1 MELSTVVRVRF
12 APSPTGSFHIGNAR
26 TALFNWL
33 YARHTKGVFILR
45 IEDTDKERNTPEALQ
60 VLIGEMRWLG
70 LDWDEG
76 PDVGGEF
83 GPYFQSERNQIY
95 AEYLEKLRRSGRAY
109 ERDGAVYFRVSGRP
123 RTIRDSVRGDVVRKE
138 EKDFVIYRSD
148 GTPIFHF
155 AVVVDDIAMKV
166 THVIRGEDHLSNTS
180 KHLELF
186 SAFGA
191 TPPAFAHIPLILKE
205 RGKGKMSKRD
215 EGFLL
220 EDYRRRNFLVEAVR
234 NYLCLLGWSPKDD
247 REFIPIDE
255 LISLFDFSGVNRDGA
270 RFDERKLTHMNMV
283 YLRRLS
289 VDTFVEMARPT
300 LESTGV
306 LKSEVDEVYLRRV
319 LELCQEKI
327 RTLDELPA
335 YVEYFFREDFPIDE
349 KARRKLL
356 ARGEP
361 LARLRELL
369 SELEGMSELDETE
382 VEAAVKSL
390 SEENGV
396 YTGEYIHGVRLAV
409 TGTRAGPGIYQLLRV
424 LGKARTLGRI
434 RKFLRNCGEIP

>member
-1 MELSTVVRVRF
+1 MVRVRF

-33 YARHTKGVFILR
+33 YARHTNGVFILR

-60 VLIGEMRWLG
+60 VLIGGMRWLG

-76 PDVGGEF
+76 PGVGGGF
-83 GPYFQSERNQIY
+83 GPYFQSERSRIY
-95 AEYLEKLRRSGRAY
+95 REYLEKLRHGGRAY

-123 RTIRDSVRGDVVRKE
+123 RTIVDAVRGDVVRKE

-148 GTPIFHF
+148 GTPVFHF

-215 EGFLL
+215 EGFLV
-220 EDYRRRNFLVEAVR
+220 EDYRRRNFLAEAMR

-247 REFIPIDE
+247 REFILIDE
-255 LISLFDFSGVNRDGA
+255 LVTLFDFSGINRDGA

-283 YLRRLS
+283 YLRRLPI
-289 VDTFVEMARPT
+289 DDFLEMARPT
-300 LESTGV
+300 LESAGLWGDKVDESYLRGV
-306 LKSEVDEVYLRRV
+306 LA
-319 LELCQEKI
+319 LCQEKI
-327 RTLDELPA
+327 RILDELPA
-335 YVEYFFREDFPIDE
+335 YVGYFFREDFPIDE
-349 KARRKLL
+349 KARNKLL
-356 ARGEP
+356 AKGEP
-361 LARLRELL
+361 LTRLKELLREFG
-369 SELEGMSELDETE
+369 GMSELDEAE
-382 VEAAVKSL
+382 VESAVKRL

-396 YTGEYIHGVRLAV
+396 YTGEYIHPVRLAV
-409 TGTRAGPGIYQLLRV
+409 SGTRAGPSIYALLRV
-424 LGKARTLGRI
+424 LGRERTLMRI
-434 RKFLRNCGEIP
+434 ENFLRSSGEIP